1 MKKTILIVGASAN
14 LTKYGH
20 IILDT
25 LHKRGFNAVPIN
37 QRENEILGVKAYP
50 SISDFVKAN
59 PKNKI
64 DWVDF
69 VVPPE
74 VVQEVLFE
82 VKKLK
87 LKNVWLQPGSES
99 NTAIEFCK
107 DNGIACM
114 HHKCIMNEYK

>member
-74 VVQEVLFE
+74 VV
-82 VKKLK
+82 
-87 LKNVWLQPGSES
+87 P
-99 NTAIEFCK
+99 
-107 DNGIACM
+107 
-114 HHKCIMNEYK
+114 